1 MTKTLNST
9 TQTGSVSTV
18 GWREWVNLPDI
29 DVPWIKAK
37 IDTGAAT
44 SSLHA
49 HHIRVFERDGEEW
62 VRFDV
67 RPWQAAHDLHDTE
80 LPILDRRTVRSSSGH
95 SEERV
100 VVVLDLTMAGC
111 TVSAQ
116 VTLTDRSDMGFRML
130 IGREALKQGFVV
142 DVAHS
147 YLGGKPPKHIRRFN
161 RGGEEFMPKKSKKNK
176 RKVPRIRKTRS
187 LPHE

>member
-1 MTKTLNST
+1 M
-9 TQTGSVSTV
+9 STV

-49 HHIRVFERDGEEW
+49 HHIKVFERDGAEW

-95 SEERV
+95 SEERI
-100 VVVLDLTMAGC
+100 VVVLDITMAGR

-130 IGREALKQGFVV
+130 IGREALKQGFLV
-142 DVAHS
+142 DVARS
-147 YLGGKPPKHIRRFN
+147 YLGSRPPKHIRHFN
-161 RGGEEFMPKKSKKNK
+161 RRGDEAVPKKSDKRSK
-176 RKVPRIRKTRS
+176 RKVPRIRQTRS
-187 LPHE
+187 LPQE